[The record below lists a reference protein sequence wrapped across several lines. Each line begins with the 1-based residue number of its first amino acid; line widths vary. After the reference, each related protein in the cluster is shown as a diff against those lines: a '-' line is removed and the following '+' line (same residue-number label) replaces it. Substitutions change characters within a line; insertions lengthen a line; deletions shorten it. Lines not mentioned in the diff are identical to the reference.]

1 MNRFRVMAAAGLV
14 LLLTVA
20 LGVRI
25 SARTGP
31 GESAHRSRAREAPAA
46 GHVPEPFPI
55 VVSELPTP
63 FCWGCSKNR
72 TAPLEFQVDLDLLA
86 PLGDGPENAA
96 VWLSR
101 FAIGGPRHAS
111 DGRSV
116 YSERLVAMTIDG
128 EEWRVFP
135 ADDPLLLEAETWV
148 DQARCSFYPDV
159 WELAGV
165 ETPITD
171 LLLTLHFSR
180 SWIARGKLADDPQR
194 AREDFRRAIRL
205 GRLLRQDDVTIIQD
219 LVAIANI
226 RIGAQALYEL
236 ARREGDAE
244 TMVVTALVLADK
256 DAMRQQTA
264 RWLTTFERSFRPSG
278 FSDDELESIIELLGE
293 MTSRRF
299 RMEGL
304 ISLQLATHM
313 GTDEQRTRATE
324 VLDEY
329 TRSDDEL
336 LAEMARHFRDTN
348 LEGDAL
354 KSLLEILGL

>member
-1 MNRFRVMAAAGLV
+1 MNRFRVMAAAALV
-14 LLLTVA
+14 LVLTVT

-25 SARTGP
+25 SARTGRGEIGP
-31 GESAHRSRAREAPAA
+31 GSRGLEAPAA
-46 GHVPEPFPI
+46 GYVPEPVPI
-55 VVSELPTP
+55 VVSEIPTP
-63 FCWGCSKNR
+63 FCWGCSTNR

-86 PLGDGPENAA
+86 PLGEGPENAA
-96 VWLSR
+96 AWLSR
-101 FAIGGPRHAS
+101 FAKGEPRHAS
-111 DGRSV
+111 DGKSV
-116 YSERLVAMTIDG
+116 YSERLVEMTIDG
-128 EEWRVFP
+128 DEWRVFP
-135 ADDPLLLEAETWV
+135 AADPLLLEAEAWV

-159 WELAGV
+159 WEPAGV
-165 ETPITD
+165 ETPIPD

-226 RIGAQALYEL
+226 RLGAEALYDL
-236 ARREGDAE
+236 ARREGDAA
-244 TMVVTALVLADK
+244 TMLVTALVLADK

-278 FSDDELESIIELLGE
+278 FSDDELESIIDLLGE
-293 MTSRRF
+293 MSSRRF

-304 ISLQLATHM
+304 ISLQLARHM

-329 TRSDDEL
+329 TRSGDDL
-336 LAEMARHFRDTN
+336 LAEAARQFRDTT

-354 KSLLEILGL
+354 KSLLEVLGL